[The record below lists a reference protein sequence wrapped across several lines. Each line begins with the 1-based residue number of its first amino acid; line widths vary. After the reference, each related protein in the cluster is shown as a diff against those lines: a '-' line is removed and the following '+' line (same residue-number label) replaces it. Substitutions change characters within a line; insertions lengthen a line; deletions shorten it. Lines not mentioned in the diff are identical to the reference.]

1 MAEEMQTRYEPAG
14 VEGRWQL
21 TWEAEGH
28 YNADP
33 DPSRESFAVAPPPPN
48 VTGDLPLGHALQLSL
63 ADTIVRTRRMQ
74 GYNVLFQPGY
84 DHAGISTQ
92 NAVEKHLA
100 TQGKTRQDLGREAFE
115 ALVWEWLRE
124 YGGKIMFQFRRI
136 GASLDYRRER
146 FTMDDA
152 YVRAVMRF
160 FVHLYRKGWI
170 YRANRIINWCPHH
183 ETTLSDLELIH
194 EEVDDALTYVLYPFT
209 DGEGGVTIATARV
222 PTILAD
228 VAVAVNPNDERWRD
242 AVGREV

>member
-1 MAEEMQTRYEPAG
+1 MSEQMQPRYEPHG
-14 VEGRWQL
+14 VEERWQQ
-21 TWEAEGH
+21 TWEAEGL

-33 DPSRESFAVAPPPPN
+33 DPSRESFAIAHPPPN
-48 VTGDLPLGHALQLSL
+48 VTGDLHLGHALQLSL

-92 NAVEKHLA
+92 NAVEKQLA
-100 TQGKTRQDLGREAFE
+100 TEGKTRQDLGREAFE
-115 ALVWEWLRE
+115 ERVWEWLRE

-146 FTMDDA
+146 FTMDEA

-170 YRANRIINWCPHH
+170 YRANRIINWCPFHL
-183 ETTLSDLELIH
+183 TSLSDLEVAH
-194 EEVDDALTYVLYPFT
+194 VDVDDALTYVRYRFA
-209 DGEGGVTIATARV
+209 DGDGHITIATVRPA
-222 PTILAD
+222 TILAD
-228 VAVAVNPNDERWRD
+228 VAVAVHPDDDRYRD
-242 AVGREV
+242 LSAAR